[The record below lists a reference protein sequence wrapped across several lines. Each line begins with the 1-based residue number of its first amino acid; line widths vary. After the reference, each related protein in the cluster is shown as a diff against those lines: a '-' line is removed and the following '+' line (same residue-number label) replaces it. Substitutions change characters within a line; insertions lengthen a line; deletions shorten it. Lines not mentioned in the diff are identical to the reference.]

1 MSSSAWDPAN
11 FDEWID
17 DPDWDEVT
25 DVDAWKDEEVI
36 AHLTRDPM
44 VKGLHL
50 QSVPARNK
58 RLLLVRPPYVL
69 GTLNMLPPELID
81 HILGLLDPI
90 SLQTFGRASF
100 HALFVATQQSE
111 YRLLQRVAPT
121 ILPLLHVTGLA
132 YLHSIHT
139 VCQELRFQHC
149 RSCGARA
156 TLLSLPTCERI
167 CENCVELNQAYWC
180 LFLSEAKTA
189 FALDNVDIDP
199 LPILL
204 TNARVWRGVEPD
216 PTQLETEYVT
226 VKSALTAGLHKWGS
240 LQNMIAA
247 AELISPDRSPNAG
260 VVEIAHARLYRFLRK
275 ARLYPLLFDPS
286 QVKQTASNPPP
297 STHPGMITT
306 LFPTVPSGRSRPL
319 SLYRCNGCWIICQ
332 APYQME
338 DDHLDLMEIDPVNS
352 SEEDKARIIRGRMLK
367 VRTIDELR
375 DHITHECLGAKLLM
389 FRRHKMRRDG
399 EAEDH
404 SHVVTVGGTGH

>member
-69 GTLNMLPPELID
+69 GTLNLLPPELID

-100 HALFVATQQSE
+100 HALFVAAQQSE

-189 FALDNVDIDP
+189 FALDDVDIDP

-204 TNARVWRGVEPD
+204 TNPRVWRGVEPD

-247 AELISPDRSPNAG
+247 AELISPDRYPNAG
-260 VVEIAHARLYRFLRK
+260 V
-275 ARLYPLLFDPS
+275 
-286 QVKQTASNPPP
+286 VKQTASNPPS

-319 SLYRCNGCWIICQ
+319 SLHRCNGCWIICQ
-332 APYQME
+332 APYRMA
-338 DDHLDLMEIDPVNS
+338 DDHLDLMEIDPIDT
-352 SEEDKARIIRGRMLK
+352 SEEDKARIIRGRMLM

-389 FRRHKMRRDG
+389 FRRHKMKRDG
-399 EAEDH
+399 ETEDH
-404 SHVVTVGGTGH
+404 SYVLMVGGTEH